1 MALEDGAE
9 GLPTSS
15 RVSAKQGQSR
25 VVGYDDAAT
34 TSANRGFAKAP
45 AAYDNIDK
53 AQPGANVPLTQTDPN
68 AEYLRTLAG
77 KGYGIPAD
85 NTDNA
90 PYLDRLKTLGYGSGS
105 NTPQFDTPNQSN
117 NQSNVMNMVNDFM
130 YEATKQVFVYPE
142 DLGSNPEL
150 LNWIQIEMYETGGY
164 GIQSQQKDSTTD
176 IMGFDVAK
184 SQTAEKLR
192 NSLNTPAGIAATNI
206 IGYATIG
213 GNATQVFTSGMAAK
227 LGKGLWNNFSY
238 EPQFGTQQFG
248 FAQETTGFTT
258 ANKRV
263 NKTICLYMPTS
274 LKTSYGVEYNEE
286 DFSALVD
293 VVGKVKVT
301 AQTVSN
307 LIKGAPQNESTAA
320 LLRGVSDTAARQAL
334 AGANKQLS
342 SLATPL
348 SGGEDL
354 KLDKAYN
361 ALSRQVINPFII
373 NMYKSTK
380 RRGFDFT
387 FRFLPRSRQELL
399 SVYNIITTLKK
410 YALPK
415 RAADKAGRLIE
426 YPAEFKIRFYHNGI
440 ENQFLPKIAR
450 CALKDVALTFGDE
463 PFTTF
468 APMGNFGAAPTKI
481 DMALSFEELE
491 ILTQD
496 RVDQGY

>member
-15 RVSAKQGQSR
+15 RVSAKQGQPR
-25 VVGYDDAAT
+25 VVGYDDLEDYEPLPARTIQGQREARAT
-34 TSANRGFAKAP
+34 VS
-45 AAYDNIDK
+45 IDK
-53 AQPGANVPLTQTDPN
+53 AQPGANTPVTSTSTNAANQRYSGRMEDGVFVLDPAN
-68 AEYLRTLAG
+68 SG
-77 KGYGIPAD
+77 
-85 NTDNA
+85 A
-90 PYLDRLKTLGYGSGS
+90 PYSETEQKSATPFETGSS
-105 NTPQFDTPNQSN
+105 KQPSE
-117 NQSNVMNMVNDFM
+117 FM
-130 YEATKQVFVYPE
+130 GMLEEFISESTKQVFVYPE

-164 GIQSQQKDSTTD
+164 GIQSQQKDSTID

-184 SQTAEKLR
+184 NQNTEKLR
-192 NSLNTPAGIAATNI
+192 QALSTPAGIAATNI
-206 IGYATIG
+206 VGYAAIG

-238 EPQFGTQQFG
+238 DPQFGTQQFG
-248 FAQETTGFTT
+248 FVQETTGFTT
-258 ANKRV
+258 ANRRV

-293 VVGKVKVT
+293 VVSKVKVT

-342 SLATPL
+342 SLASPL

-387 FRFLPRSRQELL
+387 FRFLPRSRQEVLA
-399 SVYNIITTLKK
+399 VYNIITTLKK

-426 YPAEFKIRFYHNGI
+426 YPAEFKIKFYHNGI
-440 ENQFLPKIAR
+440 ENLFLPKIAR
-450 CALKDVALTFGDE
+450 CALKDVSLVYGDE

-468 APMGNFGAAPTKI
+468 APEAGFGAAPTKI
-481 DMALSFEELE
+481 DMNLSFEELE

>member
-1 MALEDGAE
+1 MALEDGAD

-25 VVGYDDAAT
+25 VVGYDDLEDYEPLPPRTTQGEREFRAT
-34 TSANRGFAKAP
+34 TGRD
-45 AAYDNIDK
+45 YTEVDK

-77 KGYGIPAD
+77 KGYGNPAD

-90 PYLDRLKTLGYGSGS
+90 PYLDRLKKLGYG
-105 NTPQFDTPNQSN
+105 FDTPNK
-117 NQSNVMNMVNDFM
+117 SNVMNMVNDFM

-176 IMGFDVAK
+176 IMGFDIAK

-192 NSLNTPAGIAATNI
+192 NNLNTLGGIAATNI
-206 IGYATIG
+206 IGYFTIG
-213 GNATQVFTSGMAAK
+213 GNATQVLVSGMGAK

-293 VVGKVKVT
+293 VVSKVKVT

-387 FRFLPRSRQELL
+387 FRFLPRSRQEVAA
-399 SVYNIITTLKK
+399 VYSIITTLKK

-426 YPAEFKIRFYHNGI
+426 YPAEFKIRFYHNGV

-450 CALKDVALTFGDE
+450 CALKDVSLIYGDE

-468 APMGNFGAAPTKI
+468 APVEGFGAAPTKI
-481 DMALSFEELE
+481 DMTLSFEELE

>member
-1 MALEDGAE
+1 MAKGFGKGFQNAE
-9 GLPTSS
+9 
-15 RVSAKQGQSR
+15 
-25 VVGYDDAAT
+25 VGYDDIPVTPTPAT
-34 TSANRGFAKAP
+34 NANASGSYLQDLSWMDK
-45 AAYDNIDK
+45 K
-53 AQPGANVPLTQTDPN
+53 AQPGANTPLTETDPN
-68 AEYLRTLAG
+68 TEYLRRLAG
-77 KGYGIPAD
+77 KGYGTPAD

-90 PYLDRLKTLGYGSGS
+90 AYLDRLKTQGYGSGS
-105 NTPQFDTPNQSN
+105 KNPQFDAPNQSG
-117 NQSNVMNMVNDFM
+117 VMNMVNDFM

-184 SQTAEKLR
+184 NQNTEKLR
-192 NSLNTPAGIAATNI
+192 QALSTPAGIAATNI
-206 IGYATIG
+206 VGYAAIG

-238 EPQFGTQQFG
+238 DPQFGTQQFG
-248 FAQETTGFTT
+248 FVQETTGFTT

-293 VVGKVKVT
+293 VVSKVKVT

-387 FRFLPRSRQELL
+387 FRFLPRSRQEVLA
-399 SVYNIITTLKK
+399 VYNIITTLKK

-426 YPAEFKIRFYHNGI
+426 YPAEFKIRFYHNGV

-450 CALKDVALTFGDE
+450 CALKDVSLVYGDE

-468 APMGNFGAAPTKI
+468 APEAGFGAAPTKI
-481 DMALSFEELE
+481 DMNLSFEELE

>member
-15 RVSAKQGQSR
+15 RVSAKQGQPR
-25 VVGYDDAAT
+25 VVGYDDLEDYEPLPPRTAQGEREARAT
-34 TSANRGFAKAP
+34 VG
-45 AAYDNIDK
+45 IDK
-53 AQPGANVPLTQTDPN
+53 AQPGANTPVTSTTTNAANQRYSGRMEDGIFVLDPAN
-68 AEYLRTLAG
+68 SG
-77 KGYGIPAD
+77 
-85 NTDNA
+85 A
-90 PYLDRLKTLGYGSGS
+90 PYSETQQKSATPFETGSSNGS
-105 NTPQFDTPNQSN
+105 
-117 NQSNVMNMVNDFM
+117 SNVMNMVNDLM

-164 GIQSQQKDSTTD
+164 GIQSQQKDSTID

-184 SQTAEKLR
+184 NQNTEKLKSAL
-192 NSLNTPAGIAATNI
+192 NSNKGQLFTNIVGAATIGYGPTQAITSGIAAK
-206 IGYATIG
+206 G
-213 GNATQVFTSGMAAK
+213 AK
-227 LGKGLWNNFSY
+227 ALWNNFSY
-238 EPQFGTQQFG
+238 EPQFGTQEFG
-248 FAQETTGFTT
+248 FVQETSGFIT

-263 NKTICLYMPTS
+263 NKTICLYMPSS

-286 DFSALVD
+286 DFSALAQTASA
-293 VVGKVKVT
+293 VKKI

-307 LIKGAPQNESTAA
+307 AIKGTPQNETSAA
-320 LLRGVSDTAARQAL
+320 LMKGITEVAGRQAL
-334 AGANKQLS
+334 VGANKMLS

-361 ALSRQVINPFII
+361 VISRQVVNPFII

-380 RRGFDFT
+380 RRVFDFT
-387 FRFLPRSRQELL
+387 FRFLPRNRQELL
-399 SVYNIITTLKK
+399 SVYNIITNLKK

-415 RAADKAGRLIE
+415 RAGDKAGRLIE
-426 YPAEFKIRFYHNGI
+426 YPAEFKIRFYHNGV
-440 ENQFLPKIAR
+440 ENLFLPKIAR
-450 CALKDVALTFGDE
+450 CALKDVSLVYGDE

-468 APMGNFGAAPTKI
+468 APEAGFGAAPTKI
-481 DMALSFEELE
+481 DMNLSFEELE

>member
-15 RVSAKQGQSR
+15 RVSAKQGQPR
-25 VVGYDDAAT
+25 VVGYDDLEDYEPLPPRTTQGEREFRAT
-34 TSANRGFAKAP
+34 TGV
-45 AAYDNIDK
+45 DK
-53 AQPGANVPLTQTDPN
+53 AQPGANTPVTTTTTNAANQRYSGRFEDGIFVLDPAN
-68 AEYLRTLAG
+68 SG
-77 KGYGIPAD
+77 
-85 NTDNA
+85 A
-90 PYLDRLKTLGYGSGS
+90 PYSDTQQKSATPFETGSS
-105 NTPQFDTPNQSN
+105 NAAS
-117 NQSNVMNMVNDFM
+117 SNVMNMVNDFM

-176 IMGFDVAK
+176 IMGFDIAK

-192 NSLNTPAGIAATNI
+192 NSLNTPAGIAATNV

-342 SLATPL
+342 ALATPL

-387 FRFLPRSRQELL
+387 FRFLPRSRQELI

-481 DMALSFEELE
+481 DMTLSFEELE